1 MGRRVA
7 ARGSFMVHESPLSPG
22 SDIRAGTGER
32 PSLVGSRRSRI
43 RMLVE
48 SGHSALEQQPRKS
61 TSE

>member
-43 RMLVE
+43 RMLGGKPPFRFWVIE
-48 SGHSALEQQPRKS
+48 PHG
-61 TSE
+61 